1 MFEKVKRRKV
11 YARFKENIWVADLA
25 EMGLLSYK
33 NQDVKYLFCVIDALT
48 KYAWFKAL
56 KDKKI

>member
-25 EMGLLSYK
+25 EMGLLSSK
-33 NQDVKYLFCVIDALT
+33 NQDVKYLLCVIDALT